1 MWNQLETNRNVGGS
15 VPERCR
21 WQRLGRSGR
30 GLPAAAGRDEL
41 QPHRSGPLRE
51 PAGRFLGADLGLPR
65 GGCDIITG
73 VVLPPDFATFWTQ
86 AAQQGFRPKVASI
99 GKAILFPSAVNA
111 IGPAAQNLSSEV
123 WWSNVHPFTSSITG
137 ASAGEVCEGF
147 EQATGRQWTQ
157 PLGFVHALFEV
168 LVDVLKRE
176 SDIRDADAVAAAIA
190 ATDLDTI
197 VGPIRW
203 DGANLPPFAQKNVTK
218 TPLVGG
224 QWRMSDD
231 GLFRLAIVDN
241 QTYPDIP
248 LTGDMEAIG

>member
-1 MWNQLETNRNVGGS
+1 
-15 VPERCR
+15 
-21 WQRLGRSGR
+21 
-30 GLPAAAGRDEL
+30 
-41 QPHRSGPLRE
+41 
-51 PAGRFLGADLGLPR
+51 
-65 GGCDIITG
+65 
-73 VVLPPDFATFWTQ
+73 
-86 AAQQGFRPKVASI
+86 
-99 GKAILFPSAVNA
+99 
-111 IGPAAQNLSSEV
+111 
-123 WWSNVHPFTSSITG
+123 VHPFTSSITG

-176 SDIRDADAVAAAIA
+176 SDIRDPDAVAAAIA

-231 GLFRLAIVDN
+231 GLFRL
-241 QTYPDIP
+241 
-248 LTGDMEAIG
+248 